1 MKKIFAVI
9 LALFMIF
16 TFVACGSA
24 EASPVEKGCARAAQ
38 IGQQYLDFEISKSEA
53 LAQLREVENLIRPLL
68 DTHENYE
75 DLKVSVQINSLQ
87 VSINCGDYNDVAA
100 AIANLTD

>member
-38 IGQQYLDFEISKSEA
+38 IGQQYLDFEISEEEA
-53 LAQLREVENLIRPLL
+53 LAQISEVVVLMLPLL
-68 DTHENYE
+68 EELDT
-75 DLKVSVQINSLQ
+75 DTRLSISVRLNTLRQGIRYH
-87 VSINCGDYNDVAA
+87 DYNKVAN
-100 AIANLTD
+100 AIADLTD